1 MSSLFIG
8 RTTFGS
14 PENNGNTLTANVALQ
29 MLYDWVPNAR
39 LQLHMKQVAALMKQW
54 ALEREGV
61 SEAEAHQWWLAGL
74 LHDADWEK
82 HPTQHPKV
90 IIAALEKLNIDATVI
105 RTIAC
110 HGPAHFGVEPET
122 VMEKMIYAFDELSGF
137 IHAAALIRPTQY
149 EGMDVKSVMKKFKTP
164 SFAAQVNR
172 EEIADALSRIQMSV
186 EDLVAWIIP
195 VQKVV
200 S

>member
-14 PENNGNTLTANVALQ
+14 PENKGNTLTANVALQ

-61 SEAEAHQWWLAGL
+61 SETEAHQWWLAGL

-82 HPTQHPKV
+82 QPTQHPQV
-90 IIAALEKLNIDATVI
+90 IIAELEKLNIDATVI

-149 EGMDVKSVMKKFKTP
+149 EGMDVKSVMKKYKTP